1 MAAFVLLLVLVVV
14 LVWVKTRGSDS
25 EIPETKGVNTT
36 PPETET
42 WYTTDPD
49 PSLFID
55 PRLSTDPWHEYV
67 DLTPQSQGSCG
78 ACTYFAV
85 ASMMSDCYN
94 LRYKPVVKVRFSPQ
108 SLLDASEPYRYLTGR
123 SVATWSKCEG
133 NVPELV
139 LEAARD
145 VGAARMSECG
155 RAVWDSLYTLWS
167 VSYGHQDNDYRAF
180 FASLTDAAPYGRHV
194 YELLCDDFE
203 TEIPGDCAYGHY
215 TSQPSNCPYIR
226 HNGDMVRN
234 CYFEDPETYLSNAQ
248 QCELT
253 RICRAEFTRDE
264 TTALHMLRHRGTIIA
279 EMYITTYFLENADKD
294 IILDNSQVA
303 GEDTV
308 VSGHVA
314 CIVGH
319 GEEGGIPFWIFRNS
333 HGPTNHRN
341 GFFRVRRGVN
351 AFSLGAS
358 DSPQHEALSF
368 FSVQFGEDRCSSI
381 EEYMSPPTTRHPSRK
396 RVGVKKLPRQLLP
409 AYLPS
414 S

>member
-1 MAAFVLLLVLVVV
+1 MVV
-14 LVWVKTRGSDS
+14 LVWTKINGRDPGAEGVTDTRY
-25 EIPETKGVNTT
+25 TT
-36 PPETET
+36 PPDTS
-42 WYTTDPD
+42 WYTRVPD
-49 PSLFID
+49 PASDLDFID
-55 PRLSTDPWHEYV
+55 PRLSTDLRHEYT

-94 LRYKPVVKVRFSPQ
+94 LTYRPVVKVRFSPQ
-108 SLLDASEPYRYLTGR
+108 SLLDASEPYRYLTTGK
-123 SVATWSKCEG
+123 VISKCEG
-133 NVPELV
+133 NIPELV
-139 LEAARD
+139 LQAARD
-145 VGAARMSECG
+145 VGAARVSECG
-155 RAVWDSLYTLWS
+155 RVVWDSLYTLWS
-167 VSYGHQDNDYRAF
+167 LSYGHHDHDYRAF
-180 FASLTDAAPYGRHV
+180 FASPTDGAPYGRDV

-215 TSQPSNCPYIR
+215 TSQPSNCPYIS
-226 HNGDMVRN
+226 HSGDMVRN

-264 TTALHMLRHRGTIIA
+264 TTALHMLIHRGTIIA

-294 IILDNSQVA
+294 MILDNTQVV

-333 HGPTNHRN
+333 HGLTNHRN
-341 GFFRVRRGVN
+341 GFFRVKRGVN

-381 EEYMSPPTTRHPSRK
+381 EEYMSPTRRHHSRK

-409 AYLPS
+409 PYLPS

>member
-1 MAAFVLLLVLVVV
+1 MVAFVLLLALAVV
-14 LVWVKTRGSDS
+14 LVWVKTRGRDL
-25 EIPETKGVNTT
+25 EISETKGVRTT
-36 PPETET
+36 PPET
-42 WYTTDPD
+42 WYTMDPD
-49 PSLFID
+49 PDPALFID
-55 PRLSTDPWHEYV
+55 PRLSTDPRHEYI

-78 ACTYFAV
+78 GCTYFAV

-94 LRYKPVVKVRFSPQ
+94 LTYRPVVKVRFSPQ
-108 SLLDASEPYRYLTGR
+108 SLLDASEPYRYLTTGKGA
-123 SVATWSKCEG
+123 SVRVISKCEG

-145 VGAARMSECG
+145 VGAARVSECG
-155 RAVWDSLYTLWS
+155 RVVWDSLYTLWS
-167 VSYGHQDNDYRAF
+167 VSYGHDDHDYRAF
-180 FASLTDAAPYGRHV
+180 FVSPTDGAPYGRDV

-215 TSQPSNCPYIR
+215 TSQPSNCPYISS

-234 CYFEDPETYLSNAQ
+234 CYFETPETYLSNAQ

-264 TTALHMLRHRGTIIA
+264 TTALHMLIHRGTIIA

-294 IILDNSQVA
+294 MILDNTQVA

-333 HGPTNHRN
+333 HGPTNHQS
-341 GFFRVRRGVN
+341 GFFRVKRGVN

-358 DSPQHEALSF
+358 DMSF

-381 EEYMSPPTTRHPSRK
+381 EEYMSPPTRRHPPRK
-396 RVGVKKLPRQLLP
+396 RVGVGVKKLLP
-409 AYLPS
+409 PYLPS